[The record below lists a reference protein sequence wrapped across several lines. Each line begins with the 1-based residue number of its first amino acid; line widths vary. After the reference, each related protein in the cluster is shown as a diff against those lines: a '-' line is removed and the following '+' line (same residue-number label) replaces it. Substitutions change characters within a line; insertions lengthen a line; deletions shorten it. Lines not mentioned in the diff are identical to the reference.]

1 MATQSIFRNIV
12 IEEPHTAELLVTALE
27 KASKVSNTHS
37 SPNVE
42 CETLRGKDITKFLE
56 TFIE

>member
-12 IEEPHTAELLVTALE
+12 IEEPHAAELLVNALE
-27 KASKVSNTHS
+27 KAAEASNTHS

-56 TFIE
+56 TFIK